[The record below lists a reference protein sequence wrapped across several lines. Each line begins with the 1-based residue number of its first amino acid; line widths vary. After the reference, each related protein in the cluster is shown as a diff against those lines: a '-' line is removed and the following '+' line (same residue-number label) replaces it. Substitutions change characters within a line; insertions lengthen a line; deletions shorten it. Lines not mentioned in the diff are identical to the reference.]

1 MNEQENTRLVQR
13 AYQSIQAGDFQVLLD
28 SFAED
33 VQWQLP
39 EMENVP
45 FAGTW
50 RGREGIRQFLAK
62 FSNCKMSSNLSHR
75 NTSPKATKWLCWG
88 VS

>member
-13 AYQSIQAGDFQVLLD
+13 VYQSIEASDIQALLN

-45 FAGTW
+45 FA
-50 RGREGIRQFLAK
+50 EALLNK
-62 FSNCKMSSNLSHR
+62 
-75 NTSPKATKWLCWG
+75 
-88 VS
+88 VD